1 MSGIGI
7 SWRNLLKAGGA
18 GAIAVTAGACSRS
31 GGAPSDQPQPAGAPR
46 YGGTVVLAG
55 GDPGAL
61 NPAITSSGQT
71 HPVTGEIFDGLVI
84 LDSSFN
90 SRPALARSFRVSEDG
105 RTYTYD
111 LVRTRWHDGT
121 PFTSADVKF
130 SFEEVLVKYHP
141 RTRVALGPILDGVE
155 TPDERT
161 AVFRLKEPYPAF
173 AVLPNED
180 NGAILPKHIYEGTDP
195 LTNPANSRPMGTGPF
210 MFDSQQRGDR
220 LTLVR
225 NPNYFQRGR
234 PYLDRIVF
242 RFIESSAAEFQAFQ
256 AGELNL
262 LRGAE
267 PEFLGRLKSM
277 GDVAVT
283 ERGQEGFAQVIHL
296 IPNTRR
302 QPFDDCGCAR
312 RWPMPST
319 TSSSPTPSTRARTRR
334 RPDPS
339 TTGSVPGTP
348 RTCARFRGTRA
359 GRTSCSTRRA

>member
-1 MSGIGI
+1 MPRLPERPGAGVGVGAEHGVWWLHLQLTGESDVSGIGI
-7 SWRNLLKAGGA
+7 SRRNLLKAGGA

-161 AVFRLKEPYPAF
+161 AVFRLKSPIPR
-173 AVLPNED
+173 
-180 NGAILPKHIYEGTDP
+180 
-195 LTNPANSRPMGTGPF
+195 SRCCRTRTTGP
-210 MFDSQQRGDR
+210 S
-220 LTLVR
+220 
-225 NPNYFQRGR
+225 
-234 PYLDRIVF
+234 
-242 RFIESSAAEFQAFQ
+242 
-256 AGELNL
+256 
-262 LRGAE
+262 
-267 PEFLGRLKSM
+267 
-277 GDVAVT
+277 
-283 ERGQEGFAQVIHL
+283 
-296 IPNTRR
+296 
-302 QPFDDCGCAR
+302 C
-312 RWPMPST
+312 PST
-319 TSSSPTPSTRARTRR
+319 STRAPTR
-334 RPDPS
+334 
-339 TTGSVPGTP
+339 
-348 RTCARFRGTRA
+348 
-359 GRTSCSTRRA
+359 